1 MIRKA
6 IPFHISIGPCTSGT
20 TYPVRATFEGAETHT
35 ELLLPDLVLDAAADL
50 LEPGGS
56 AQLGDAAMFGR
67 ALGRALLTPPLRDL
81 LLQSVKSAAQAG
93 GRLQLQ
99 LQVAPA
105 ELVPLPWELV
115 TIGVS
120 RPWSPALRADY
131 ALARVGRGVRPARPA
146 AIAGPLQILAVAAPG
161 EAQQLD
167 ALEIAL
173 ADQVRAGRIDLRLM
187 RDATPATMEHALM
200 TSPTHILHIAS
211 AVELTPPTAQAGSA
225 GTLRRGT
232 PQLML
237 RRVIDAFG
245 LTELL
250 ARVDGLRLVTLTGA
264 QGNAGAV
271 QVGLPVLAGLLAA
284 EVPATIAFGGP
295 LPARMSAGFAAAC
308 YGRLAAGDPVD
319 LAATAGRR
327 ALADLGG
334 RQHSDLVRGW
344 WGLAQLRLA
353 PGGEQLFS
361 LHRRPRPTAAGL
373 RRPLMLAGIV
383 AVLLAVFFGARAFG
397 TSTIAHTQALASAT
411 GATPAL
417 PTAALATPAPESGGL
432 LKALF
437 GAPATAT
444 PSPTPTEP
452 PTPTATPAPSS
463 YATFL
468 TGPNDSLESI
478 AQRMGSDAEAIA
490 ALNHLD
496 MKVPLRA
503 ERALV
508 IPVYRPG
515 AAGAGGLIINRGNPA
530 EPKVALTF
538 DIEIDQATLY
548 GILDILRA
556 RGLHGTFF
564 VTGHWVMAFPDAARA
579 IVNDGHEI
587 CNHSLTHPYF
597 SRIGLNGAAAE
608 LDETEKLIQQNTG
621 VTSRPY
627 FRFPY
632 GDSTPNIAAVVAQ
645 AGYVAY
651 HWSADDPAIP
661 AWLDRVAQNPA
672 DGYGGILLMHGRPET
687 VASLPGYL
695 DRLAAMGLQATTL
708 TDTLR

>member
-1 MIRKA
+1 
-6 IPFHISIGPCTSGT
+6 
-20 TYPVRATFEGAETHT
+20 
-35 ELLLPDLVLDAAADL
+35 
-50 LEPGGS
+50 
-56 AQLGDAAMFGR
+56 
-67 ALGRALLTPPLRDL
+67 
-81 LLQSVKSAAQAG
+81 
-93 GRLQLQ
+93 
-99 LQVAPA
+99 
-105 ELVPLPWELV
+105 
-115 TIGVS
+115 
-120 RPWSPALRADY
+120 
-131 ALARVGRGVRPARPA
+131 
-146 AIAGPLQILAVAAPG
+146 
-161 EAQQLD
+161 
-167 ALEIAL
+167 
-173 ADQVRAGRIDLRLM
+173 
-187 RDATPATMEHALM
+187 
-200 TSPTHILHIAS
+200 
-211 AVELTPPTAQAGSA
+211 
-225 GTLRRGT
+225 
-232 PQLML
+232 
-237 RRVIDAFG
+237 
-245 LTELL
+245 
-250 ARVDGLRLVTLTGA
+250 
-264 QGNAGAV
+264 
-271 QVGLPVLAGLLAA
+271 
-284 EVPATIAFGGP
+284 
-295 LPARMSAGFAAAC
+295 
-308 YGRLAAGDPVD
+308 
-319 LAATAGRR
+319 
-327 ALADLGG
+327 
-334 RQHSDLVRGW
+334 
-344 WGLAQLRLA
+344 
-353 PGGEQLFS
+353 
-361 LHRRPRPTAAGL
+361 
-373 RRPLMLAGIV
+373 MLAGIV